1 MKVGINAST
10 NSQRSPVEAER
21 GPQSESTVTQHDK
34 GRPDEENSDGNEA
47 INPSIF
53 HIME

>member
-10 NSQRSPVEAER
+10 NSQSPVEQR